1 MRSDEHYNGLLD
13 RAFEGEKS
21 VSKRI
26 QHSTVLNTKFL
37 AAQATVNREK
47 GSQGGGVVSCVRDTS
62 HAKQRAT
69 AITSGCRREIVHL
82 EAMIVESHT
91 PSWGAQ
97 RAEGPS
103 SADDFFAHGSAPSMP
118 PSPQRSPKCY
128 ILRTPL
134 GRSREHPL
142 ATRRAPGRHRLHG
155 RHFRARI
162 VAPVRGHG
170 PRRAPRQ
177 VRARSHAEPKF
188 HTARLHPSAALCS
201 SGPLHRA
208 GPSSPYQGR
217 QHVNCKKK
225 KRRPSSRSRTMP
237 RTPGALRT
245 NAAGARSNCFST
257 TTTT

>member
-1 MRSDEHYNGLLD
+1 MWRAPPADEALYTKLLLAVRIWTPDGGSDYQAAGRLLRDSDMPHIVLVLRDRMHAFKGSLERAVRSDEHYNGLLD

-47 GSQGGGVVSCVRDTS
+47 GSQGGGVVSCVRDMS

-103 SADDFFAHGSAPSMP
+103 SSPIGADDFSHTAQPRPCPPAPS
-118 PSPQRSPKCY
+118 
-128 ILRTPL
+128 
-134 GRSREHPL
+134 
-142 ATRRAPGRHRLHG
+142 
-155 RHFRARI
+155 
-162 VAPVRGHG
+162 VR
-170 PRRAPRQ
+170 PN
-177 VRARSHAEPKF
+177 VIF
-188 HTARLHPSAALCS
+188 
-201 SGPLHRA
+201 
-208 GPSSPYQGR
+208 
-217 QHVNCKKK
+217 
-225 KRRPSSRSRTMP
+225 
-237 RTPGALRT
+237 
-245 NAAGARSNCFST
+245 
-257 TTTT
+257 